1 MPIVVVV
8 LVMVYVVACGAALI
22 YLTTPMVLLALFGG
36 TVVGVGG
43 AVAAAALTLAGRRA
57 EVTVIGP
64 EEVAAG
70 AIGGPERPGL
80 PRRDRAWPTYFAAQV
95 WHDLS
100 AAVRWTGQLTLRCWT
115 LTFNRT
121 AYWSGELGIVLWAFW
136 PLLLPIPVLLV
147 ATTVGAAAGV
157 VIVTSVFAVTTAA
170 AWVGGGL
177 VVGLLRAVD
186 RAWHWR
192 FRSAPGCGGAGCYD
206 VSRLPAFRCPNPDC
220 GELHRDIRA
229 GRLGVL
235 WRRCRCGER
244 MPTTLLRSTRLA
256 AVCPRCTRPL
266 YPGAGV
272 LTDVR
277 IPVFGASMAGKTR
290 FMMAA
295 LSSLSDLAV
304 RDGLVVTPGGPKDA
318 RVLAH
323 YVDTIT
329 RQLPTAKSDRNLPE
343 PVTVQLTAGRR
354 TAMLHLF
361 DAAGELFEDQQQNAD
376 LHYLDRARGLVFVL
390 DPFSIPEVRVRM
402 TAAGQG
408 VPIAATADLEGAYQ
422 ATVQRLRD
430 HRVRTDRQRLAFVVS
445 KADLL
450 LGLSVATDLDPARA
464 DECVPPW
471 LGDVGAD
478 NLVLAAGRDFR
489 QVRYFLVSSMTADP
503 RVPDG
508 ALAPLRWLLAGD
520 RIVLGGGGG
529 A

>member
-1 MPIVVVV
+1 
-8 LVMVYVVACGAALI
+8 
-22 YLTTPMVLLALFGG
+22 
-36 TVVGVGG
+36 
-43 AVAAAALTLAGRRA
+43 
-57 EVTVIGP
+57 
-64 EEVAAG
+64 
-70 AIGGPERPGL
+70 
-80 PRRDRAWPTYFAAQV
+80 
-95 WHDLS
+95 
-100 AAVRWTGQLTLRCWT
+100 
-115 LTFNRT
+115 
-121 AYWSGELGIVLWAFW
+121 
-136 PLLLPIPVLLV
+136 
-147 ATTVGAAAGV
+147 
-157 VIVTSVFAVTTAA
+157 
-170 AWVGGGL
+170 
-177 VVGLLRAVD
+177 
-186 RAWHWR
+186 
-192 FRSAPGCGGAGCYD
+192 
-206 VSRLPAFRCPNPDC
+206 
-220 GELHRDIRA
+220 
-229 GRLGVL
+229 
-235 WRRCRCGER
+235 
-244 MPTTLLRSTRLA
+244 
-256 AVCPRCTRPL
+256 
-266 YPGAGV
+266 
-272 LTDVR
+272 
-277 IPVFGASMAGKTR
+277 
-290 FMMAA
+290 
-295 LSSLSDLAV
+295 
-304 RDGLVVTPGGPKDA
+304 
-318 RVLAH
+318 
-323 YVDTIT
+323 
-329 RQLPTAKSDRNLPE
+329 
-343 PVTVQLTAGRR
+343 
-354 TAMLHLF
+354 MLHLF